1 MNEEGHVWQRSKGMA
16 LGCLDR
22 LCTKCMRSDL
32 VVAGEATEGTVI
44 VVRYWGRVELKRDS
58 AARQS

>member
-1 MNEEGHVWQRSKGMA
+1 MWQRSKGMA

-32 VVAGEATEGTVI
+32 VVAGEVTEGTVM